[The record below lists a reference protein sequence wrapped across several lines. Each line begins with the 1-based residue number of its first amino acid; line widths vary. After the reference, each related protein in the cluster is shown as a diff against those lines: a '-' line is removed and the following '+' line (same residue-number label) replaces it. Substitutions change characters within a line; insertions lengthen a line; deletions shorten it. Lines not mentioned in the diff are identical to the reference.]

1 MYDVNISRHDIQ
13 SQSQSQPRYQI
24 VKGTEP
30 ALVLKG

>member
-1 MYDVNISRHDIQ
+1 MYDVNISRLDI
-13 SQSQSQPRYQI
+13 QSQSQPRYQI